1 VAPESPAR
9 GQVFAK
15 TGTLYYHNLLNDRF
29 LVTSKALAGYM
40 TTSKKKNLAFAV
52 FVNKAHITPAS
63 DTARVGKTLGR
74 FCELV
79 WEAN

>member
-1 VAPESPAR
+1 MGPESPAR

-15 TGTLYYHNLLNDRF
+15 TGTLFFKNLLNDRY

-40 TTSKKKNLAFAV
+40 TTSKKKNVAFAV
-52 FVNKAHITPAS
+52 FMNNAHIALDT
-63 DTARVGKTLGR
+63 DTARVGKSLGR

-79 WEAN
+79 WESN